1 MSLSRRQFLGCSAA
15 CAVTAVI
22 STDASSDA
30 DTKVKNLAMIHD
42 ETKCIGCRACE
53 HACREVNHVPE
64 GVSRLKLNIDGP
76 FNADEDPYYRFS
88 RDSCQHCQDAPCIS
102 VCPTGAAFRDKETG
116 IVDVDPFKCVGCQY
130 CIAACPYRVRFIHP
144 VTKAADKC
152 DFCRK
157 TNLAE
162 GRLPACVEACP
173 TKALTFGDLNDP
185 NSELATILRHQR
197 TERAKLDLGTNP
209 KLFRIPSQKAG
220 VL

>member
-1 MSLSRRQFLGCSAA
+1 MSLTRRDFLGCSAL
-15 CAVTAVI
+15 CAAAAAVGI
-22 STDASSDA
+22 SEAGESSSQG
-30 DTKVKNLAMIHD
+30 KNLALIHD

-53 HACREVNHVPE
+53 QACREVNQVPE

-76 FNADEDPYYRFS
+76 YHKEDQPYYVFT

-102 VCPTGAAFRDKETG
+102 VCPTGAAFRDEATG

-130 CIAACPYRVRFIHP
+130 CLAACPYRVRFINP

-157 TNLAE
+157 TNLAQ
-162 GRLPACVEACP
+162 GKLPACVEACP
-173 TKALTFGDLNDP
+173 TGALIFGDLNDR
-185 NSELATILRHQR
+185 NSELVSVLRSAR
-197 TERAKLDLGTNP
+197 TVRDKLDLGTNP
-209 KLFRIPSQKAG
+209 KLFRIPSQKPG